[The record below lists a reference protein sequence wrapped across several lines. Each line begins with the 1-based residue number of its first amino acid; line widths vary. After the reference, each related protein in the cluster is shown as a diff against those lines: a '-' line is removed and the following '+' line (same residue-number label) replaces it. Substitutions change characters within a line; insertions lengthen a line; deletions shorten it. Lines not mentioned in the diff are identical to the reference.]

1 MTPLFLPLSCVRVCV
16 CACDDDSIYL
26 GAVKDHVVTNA
37 AGGKTVCVKKTN
49 LPDTGTVP
57 PSVCS
62 VCIFRQ
68 FHLFSHRFEVQ
79 YILLKL
85 EIFLFVSFVSV
96 VWNPWIEKSKGMS
109 DFGDEEVHEQSRI

>member
-1 MTPLFLPLSCVRVCV
+1 MCVWVCV
-16 CACDDDSIYL
+16 CDDDSIYL

-62 VCIFRQ
+62 VCICRQ

-79 YILLKL
+79 YIL
-85 EIFLFVSFVSV
+85 EIFCLFLLFQLYGTPGLRS
-96 VWNPWIEKSKGMS
+96 P
-109 DFGDEEVHEQSRI
+109 RA